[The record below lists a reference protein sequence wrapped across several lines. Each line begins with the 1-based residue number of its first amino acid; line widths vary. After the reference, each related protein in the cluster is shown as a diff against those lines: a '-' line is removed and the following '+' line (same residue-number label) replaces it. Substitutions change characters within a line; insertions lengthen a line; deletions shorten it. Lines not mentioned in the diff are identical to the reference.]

1 MAQKTRKQ
9 RLSKKEYA
17 RLGGMKNPALFR
29 EQSKGGAWRYFVSL
43 DRHCAPGN

>member
-9 RLSKKEYA
+9 KITKTEYA

-43 DRHCAPGN
+43 DHHNAPGN

>member
-9 RLSKKEYA
+9 RIDKAEYN

-29 EQSKGGAWRYFVSL
+29 EQKRGGAWRYFISL
-43 DRHCAPGN
+43 DHHAAPGA